1 MGIFNQG
8 IILMPR
14 QLHIV
19 STTQVGVWMGMRR
32 VVIAETID
40 VVPTEQ
46 CPGRQMV
53 DAILSDQGSYCFVDL
68 LLATV
73 RMAFCQQ
80 TNLVADI
87 VLSNL
92 FPLLPPRGCV
102 VPTLAWVAQ
111 SQGVVAWRAL
121 WAITH

>member
-1 MGIFNQG
+1 
-8 IILMPR
+8 LMPR

-68 LLATV
+68 L
-73 RMAFCQQ
+73 F
-80 TNLVADI
+80 
-87 VLSNL
+87 
-92 FPLLPPRGCV
+92 
-102 VPTLAWVAQ
+102 
-111 SQGVVAWRAL
+111 
-121 WAITH
+121 